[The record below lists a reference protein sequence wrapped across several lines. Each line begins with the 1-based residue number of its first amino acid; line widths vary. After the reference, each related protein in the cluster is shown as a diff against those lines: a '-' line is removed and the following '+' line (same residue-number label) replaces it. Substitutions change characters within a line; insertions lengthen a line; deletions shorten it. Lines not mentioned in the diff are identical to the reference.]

1 MADDTVPPT
10 SAQRNKKGA
19 LYNKKEKEEKEKEKR
34 IEKRAD
40 KLHVVHS
47 RNTGASLS

>member
-10 SAQRNKKGA
+10 SAQINKKGA

-40 KLHVVHS
+40 KLVHS